1 MRLHCRK
8 QLQTANL
15 VTLGSRD
22 PPKNRSRCCLKGRGD
37 IGQLLIGRSLG
48 DKVVDDVAV
57 HIGQAEIA
65 TGEAIRQL
73 LVVEAELM
81 KDRRVDVV

>member
-22 PPKNRSRCCLKGRGD
+22 PPKNRSRCPKGRGG